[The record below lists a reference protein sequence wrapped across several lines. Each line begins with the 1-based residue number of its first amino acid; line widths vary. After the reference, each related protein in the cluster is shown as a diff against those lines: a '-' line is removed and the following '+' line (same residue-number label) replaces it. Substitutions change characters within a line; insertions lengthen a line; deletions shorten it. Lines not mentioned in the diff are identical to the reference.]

1 MKHSCAHLLAQA
13 VTELFPNA
21 KPTIGPP
28 IDEGF
33 YYDFYMD
40 PIDENDLRKIEKL
53 MKKIIK
59 QNIPIQREEHN
70 NETLREMFSDNP
82 FKIEI
87 MDEKIGE
94 EVGSS
99 AYRQGKFVDLC
110 RGPHVEST
118 GKLKWF
124 KLTNTSQAFWRA
136 DSSKETLVRIYGMC
150 YASNEEL
157 QQREALLREAAKRNH
172 RKLGKELQ
180 LFHIDEMVGQGL
192 ILGLLVEQL

>member
-1 MKHSCAHLLAQA
+1 MIKVECNGGVHEFSSETTVGKVIKKVYGKKSGAIAALVNDEEKDLSHLLLNDCKVELIDASSKEGAYIMKHSCAHLLAQA

-110 RGPHVEST
+110 RV
-118 GKLKWF
+118 
-124 KLTNTSQAFWRA
+124 
-136 DSSKETLVRIYGMC
+136 
-150 YASNEEL
+150 
-157 QQREALLREAAKRNH
+157 
-172 RKLGKELQ
+172 
-180 LFHIDEMVGQGL
+180 
-192 ILGLLVEQL
+192 